1 MSRCRTL
8 FSTSLLCLLLAG
20 CAGAPRMDAPVNAD
34 WQARHA
40 LLEALTL
47 WEFTGRIGVR
57 DDKESHS
64 SRIRW
69 QQQGDRLVSCP
80 VEKVSDVWFAG
91 QGQIGGRDLDAIVE
105 AILTQLL
112 TESHRC
118 SFICRSGRAA
128 SAQFAAQGCLG
139 VGCR

>member
-1 MSRCRTL
+1 MFSGSLGESQFTNFGSRVKL
-8 FSTSLLCLLLAG
+8 DPAQVLA
-20 CAGAPRMDAPVNAD
+20 
-34 WQARHA
+34 
-40 LLEALTL
+40 
-47 WEFTGRIGVR
+47 
-57 DDKESHS
+57 SHS
-64 SRIRW
+64 W
-69 QQQGDRLVSCP
+69 QQQGDCLVSCP
-80 VEKVSDVWFAG
+80 VEKVRDVWFAG
-91 QGQIGGRDLDAIVE
+91 QGQIGSRDLDAIVE